1 MIWAIKLQRLA
12 KRGQYMITLPK
23 QWVKNNTD
31 PEDKLLFLEEI
42 EKGIA
47 HAYVG
52 RRYYDKRIAK
62 PADAPNSGTGEPG
75 QDGNGQGCVGGAG
88 EQPGIEGSAPADISQ
103 EGKR

>member
-1 MIWAIKLQRLA
+1 ML
-12 KRGQYMITLPK
+12 TLPK
-23 QWVKNNTD
+23 KWVKDNTD

-62 PADAPNSGTGEPG
+62 PADAPNSGAGESG
-75 QDGNGQGCVGGAG
+75 QDGDGQGCAGGISDQH
-88 EQPGIEGSAPADISQ
+88 EVEGTASTDSCE
-103 EGKR
+103 EGK